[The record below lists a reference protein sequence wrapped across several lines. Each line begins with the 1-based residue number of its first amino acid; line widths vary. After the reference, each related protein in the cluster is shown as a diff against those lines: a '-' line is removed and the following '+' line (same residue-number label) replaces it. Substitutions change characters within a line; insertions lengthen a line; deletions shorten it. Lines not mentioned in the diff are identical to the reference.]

1 MSKND
6 SREVIMPQTYRY
18 IKKPSWFGDEG
29 PLYEHEGLNET
40 LRVLFD
46 QKTNEVKQMSV
57 WETTFP
63 PGAGIPLHK
72 HPHPVEELLYVL
84 RGKGV
89 ETVGDEQRDVGP
101 GTAIFIPPEVEHRIE
116 NTGDEMLVLLV
127 VVSPPGIVEK
137 NLFQKKVK
145 KAVQIWHKE
154 Y

>member
-1 MSKND
+1 MAQK
-6 SREVIMPQTYRY
+6 YRY
-18 IKKPSWFGDEG
+18 IKKPSWLGDEG
-29 PLYEHEGLNET
+29 PLYEHVGLNET

-46 QKTNEVKQMSV
+46 QKTNGVKQMSV

-63 PGAGIPLHK
+63 PGTGIPLHK

-89 ETVGDEQRDVGP
+89 ETVGDEQREVEP

-145 KAVQIWHKE
+145 RAIQIWQKE

>member
-1 MSKND
+1 MAQK
-6 SREVIMPQTYRY
+6 YRY
-18 IKKPSWFGDEG
+18 IKKPSWLGDEG

-46 QKTNEVKQMSV
+46 QKTNDVKQISV

-72 HPHPVEELLYVL
+72 HPYPVEELLYVL
-84 RGKGV
+84 RGKGI
-89 ETVGDEQRDVGP
+89 ETVGDEQREVEP

-127 VVSPPGIVEK
+127 VVSPPGIVEE
-137 NLFQKKVK
+137 NLFQKRVK
-145 KAVQIWHKE
+145 KATQVWQKE
-154 Y
+154 YF

>member
-1 MSKND
+1 
-6 SREVIMPQTYRY
+6 MPQAYRY

-29 PLYEHEGLNET
+29 PLYEHQGLNET

-46 QKTNEVKQMSV
+46 QETSAVRQLSA
-57 WETTFP
+57 WETTIP
-63 PGAGIPLHK
+63 PGCGLPMHK

-84 RGKGV
+84 RGRGI
-89 ETVGDEQRDVGP
+89 ETVGDEQREVGP

-116 NTGDEMLVLLV
+116 NTGDEMLLLLV

-137 NLFQKKVK
+137 SLFQKKVK
-145 KAVQIWHKE
+145 KAVQVWQKE

>member
-1 MSKND
+1 MTK
-6 SREVIMPQTYRY
+6 TYQY
-18 IKKPSWFGDEG
+18 IKKPSWLGDEG
-29 PLYEHEGLNET
+29 PLYEHEDLNET

-46 QKTNEVKQMSV
+46 QKTNDVKQISV

-63 PGAGIPLHK
+63 PGVGIPLHK

-84 RGKGV
+84 RGKGI
-89 ETVGDEQRDVGP
+89 ETVRDEQREVRP

-137 NLFQKKVK
+137 NLFQKRVK
-145 KAVQIWHKE
+145 KATQVWHKE
-154 Y
+154 YY

>member
-1 MSKND
+1 
-6 SREVIMPQTYRY
+6 MPQKYHY
-18 IKKPSWFGDEG
+18 IKKPSWLGDES

-46 QKTNEVKQMSV
+46 QKTNDVKQISA

-84 RGKGV
+84 RGKGI
-89 ETVGDEQRDVGP
+89 ETVGDEQREVGP

-127 VVSPPGIVEK
+127 VVSPPGIVEE
-137 NLFQKKVK
+137 NLFQKRVK
-145 KAVQIWHKE
+145 KATQVWDKE
-154 Y
+154 YF